1 MRQKRTITGAAEEV
15 LADQKNQLTQ
25 VAGQDRAVMLARTV
39 TIRALERLIGPPGG
53 RSVLDLACGNG
64 KLSRWLTVHGAHV
77 TSVDNSVES
86 IEAARA
92 REAAEPRGINYIVG
106 NADDLYMIDDSAFD
120 DVICHLAMD
129 RYENIGPIVAEVSR
143 IIKLGGRFIFSVGH
157 PCFQQR
163 FFTDPENCCVDVQS
177 YSIEGPRNGLS
188 GEIRHRTISTYINA
202 VAARGFT
209 VRRVIEPAA
218 DEKDAANNPELE
230 RWQYMPVALVVEA
243 VFPHI

>member
-1 MRQKRTITGAAEEV
+1 MAGATEEV
-15 LADQKNQLTQ
+15 LADQENQLTQ
-25 VAGQDRAVMLARTV
+25 AVGQDKAIMLARTV
-39 TIRALERLIGPPGG
+39 TMRAIEYLIGPPSG
-53 RSVLDLACGNG
+53 RSILDLACGDG
-64 KLSRWLTVHGAHV
+64 KLSRWLTIHGAHV

-92 REAAEPRGINYIVG
+92 HEAVEPCGINYIVG
-106 NADDLYMIDDSAFD
+106 DADDLYMIDDSTFD

-129 RYENIGPIVAEVSR
+129 RFENIGPIVAEVSR

-163 FFTDPENCCVDVQS
+163 LLTGNESCCGDVHS
-177 YSIEGPRNGLS
+177 YSIENQRNGLS
-188 GEIRHRTISTYINA
+188 GVIRHRTISSYINS

-209 VRRVIEPAA
+209 VRRVIEPVA
-218 DEKDAANNPELE
+218 DENDVANNPELE
-230 RWQYMPVALVVEA
+230 IWQHIPVALVVEA